1 MPKPPG
7 IPRGPRSRVGGG
19 LVRRLAGHT
28 SDLGV
33 SPYGCL
39 AFSELCGLFCASVS
53 PFGKQR

>member
-7 IPRGPRSRVGGG
+7 DSSRPGSRVGRG
-19 LVRRLAGHT
+19 LVRRLAGHM

-53 PFGKQR
+53 SFGKQR